1 MHQNILYISH
11 PSVASVPH
19 LLSAG
24 TRERESAKGDLDQ
37 AVNACPPE
45 AAEVIG
51 RERSRTSR
59 VNEDGMD
66 AFSELASLRG
76 FSAAGASFRMIARA
90 EVPLLSPFQVPGG
103 KSRARRGN
111 IKKAGGLRPINR
123 PEKLY
128 YARVII
134 FPEKLPWERRQF
146 FRFSGPELP
155 TGVFERS
162 SRF

>member
-24 TRERESAKGDLDQ
+24 TRERESAKRDLDQ
-37 AVNACPPE
+37 AVNACPSE

-51 RERSRTSR
+51 RERSRI
-59 VNEDGMD
+59 
-66 AFSELASLRG
+66 SELASLHG
-76 FSAAGASFRMIARA
+76 FSAAGARSRMIARA
-90 EVPLLSPFQVPGG
+90 KVPLLSPFQVPGG

-111 IKKAGGLRPINR
+111 IKKAGRLRSINR
-123 PEKLY
+123 AEKLY

-134 FPEKLPWERRQF
+134 FPEKLPWKRRQF